1 MKLSLGTAQF
11 GTNYG
16 VANHQG
22 QISWQEAKN
31 ILKIAQSGGVKT
43 LDTAVS
49 YGSAEEVLGEVG
61 IHDFDCVSKLPLLPK
76 NVGDIKAWVNTQVI
90 ESINRLDISH
100 LSGMLLHHPDDILGP
115 KGNEYLIALLDAK
128 DQGYIENIGFSIYS
142 PEILDKVTRVFWPDV
157 VQVPYNVFDQRISTS
172 GWLDRL
178 VGRGTKIHARSVFLQ
193 GLLLMQSDKR
203 PKYFDKWDKDLAIW
217 DDLVA
222 TQNISPMEYALN
234 YVIADSRIDKV
245 IVGVDNGGQLSELIS
260 ACELEVGCGLKSM
273 TIDDLG
279 LIDPFR
285 WSLQ

>member
-1 MKLSLGTAQF
+1 MKLALGTAQF

-22 QISWQEAKN
+22 QTSRQEAKN
-31 ILKIAQSGGVKT
+31 ILKIAQSAGIRT

-49 YGSAEEVLGEVG
+49 YGFAEEVLGEIG
-61 IHDFDCVSKLPLLPK
+61 INDFDCMSKLPLLPK
-76 NVGDIKAWVNTQVI
+76 NVGDIKAWVNAQII
-90 ESINRLDISH
+90 ESINRLGVSH

-142 PEILDKVTRVFWPDV
+142 PEILDKVTRVFWPDI
-157 VQVPYNVFDQRISTS
+157 VQVPYNVFDQRINTS

-178 VGRGTKIHARSVFLQ
+178 VDRGTKIHARSVFLQ

-203 PKYFDKWDKDLAIW
+203 PKYFDKWNKYLATW

-234 YVIADSRIDKV
+234 YVITDSKIDKV

-260 ACELEVGCGLKSM
+260 ACDLKVGRELNSLV
-273 TIDDLG
+273 IDDLG
-279 LIDPFR
+279 LIEPSR
-285 WSLQ
+285 WILQ